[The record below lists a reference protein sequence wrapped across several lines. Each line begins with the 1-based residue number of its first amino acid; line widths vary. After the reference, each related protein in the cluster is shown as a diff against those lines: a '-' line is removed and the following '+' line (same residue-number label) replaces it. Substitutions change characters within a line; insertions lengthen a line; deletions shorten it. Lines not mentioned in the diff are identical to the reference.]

1 MLIFSFTHATTLQY
15 IFNFQIYLQLSE
27 TDILMI
33 LWLSAGGSYIYME
46 ASNPAKPG
54 NKVRLVSPQ
63 VSPSNSQHK
72 CMTFYYYMYGRHVAQ
87 LNVYVQTGLSFPG
100 NKVWT
105 RQGTKGRKWIKG
117 TVDITSRSVFN
128 VSTMYMYFVFCY
140 QK

>member
-1 MLIFSFTHATTLQY
+1 
-15 IFNFQIYLQLSE
+15 
-27 TDILMI
+27 MI
-33 LWLSAGGSYIYME
+33 LLLSAGGSYIYME

-63 VSPSNSQHK
+63 VSPSSSGHK

-100 NKVWT
+100 SKVWT

-117 TVDITSRSVFN
+117 TVDITSRSLFN
-128 VSTMYMYFVFCY
+128 VSILLSEMNIAVCKFY
-140 QK
+140 